1 MSYSIFIKTWKNDI
15 KWLPYVIKSI
25 HKYGKDYDEVIIASD
40 RSCLMDVKSVTPVWC
55 RLIDVDDWDNGYI
68 QQQWVKLNADTIVKS
83 QYTLF
88 VDSDCIFHTPFS
100 SESFIREDK
109 PVLLRTKYG
118 NLEGA
123 EVWKG
128 ITSAFVGFDVE
139 YEYMRRLP
147 WMYKNSSLTNFKNKY
162 PHTLDHLS
170 RLTTRDFSEFN
181 ALGAYIDRYENDQ
194 YYIADTDVWIP
205 DSVARQYWSWGGIT
219 TDIQTEINKFI
230 AGGVH

>member
-1 MSYSIFIKTWKNDI
+1 
-15 KWLPYVIKSI
+15 
-25 HKYGKDYDEVIIASD
+25 
-40 RSCLMDVKSVTPVWC
+40 
-55 RLIDVDDWDNGYI
+55 
-68 QQQWVKLNADTIVKS
+68 
-83 QYTLF
+83 
-88 VDSDCIFHTPFS
+88 
-100 SESFIREDK
+100 
-109 PVLLRTKYG
+109 
-118 NLEGA
+118 
-123 EVWKG
+123 
-128 ITSAFVGFDVE
+128 
-139 YEYMRRLP
+139 
-147 WMYKNSSLTNFKNKY
+147 MYKNSSLTNFKNKY